1 MSIFTKKPKKTP
13 EEIKSEREANIA
25 NTSKKIKISI
35 SKLETKKEIMLKKIV
50 EARRMGLKDQERQA
64 RNLLKQI
71 MASINR
77 EHGMLMTLELAV
89 EARDLAEL
97 NASFM
102 ESIGTLSEEILK
114 SDELISD
121 KKVKK
126 VGDKFLEAIYRSNQ
140 QKERINNMLE
150 IGEFASAIG
159 EEENVSPDFD
169 DEIDALVDD
178 MELGMTG
185 SGVDFTRTRQ

>member
-159 EEENVSPDFD
+159 EEENVSPEFD

>member
-77 EHGMLMTLELAV
+77 EQGMLMTLELAV

-126 VGDKFLEAIYRSNQ
+126 VGDKVLEAIYRSNQ

-159 EEENVSPDFD
+159 EEENVSPEFD